1 MTYPAKMTDKR
12 AVILI
17 LIVWVCSSAIS
28 FPAIAWW
35 RATDHS
41 TDNHTLST
49 SGKPY
54 QRLYLYFSSK
64 PKYLWY
70 AYKLRFFILFWYID
84 LTCPFTEDMSYLI
97 FSSTVSFY
105 GPLMVMGFT
114 YIKVYKAAAEHTKSL
129 KQGAKTL
136 RSAMGGS
143 NGVVL
148 RMHRGGMKQS
158 TKSR

>member
-1 MTYPAKMTDKR
+1 MTYPAKMTDSR
-12 AVILI
+12 AALLI
-17 LIVWVCSSAIS
+17 LIVWICSSAIS

-54 QRLYLYFSSK
+54 QRPYLYFNSK
-64 PKYLWY
+64 PKYLWH
-70 AYKLRFFILFWYID
+70 AYNLRFFILFWYLD